1 MIAAMR
7 APAAVAV
14 PTRRAGASTMRT
26 IAVLSMI
33 RKRSRSGRRSPPAR
47 IAALNDEEPGCLRI
61 YLRER
66 MSNHD
71 ITRNTYA
78 TIIMAS
84 SILLSYATYGPKPPD
99 EGDFANDHVRA
110 HICSLIARHIDA
122 PTLELLTRGQQHVTA
137 MHCACYRSERHGPF
151 TPSHC

>member
-1 MIAAMR
+1 
-7 APAAVAV
+7 
-14 PTRRAGASTMRT
+14 MRT

-47 IAALNDEEPGCLRI
+47 IAALNDEEPGCIRI

-99 EGDFANDHVRA
+99 EGDFANDHVRTHMLA
-110 HICSLIARHIDA
+110 HR
-122 PTLELLTRGQQHVTA
+122 TA
-137 MHCACYRSERHGPF
+137 HRRTHA
-151 TPSHC
+151 